1 MSILQ
6 GLYPLV
12 PHWSHWGAHSTPFHF
27 TSKSCKMQNFFSSW
41 VMSWLQ
47 IYMNLLFYTVVP
59 FQKGHNKPV
68 QVMLHLCCFLYMKS
82 HGFMSYFTIFFF
94 FSEIIIETL
103 QKTIKIF
110 LQLFEVKPIISQKIQ
125 LTMSKYI
132 VKLSFR

>member
-1 MSILQ
+1 
-6 GLYPLV
+6 
-12 PHWSHWGAHSTPFHF
+12 
-27 TSKSCKMQNFFSSW
+27 MQNAEFFFFLGDVLIADLYEFIVLYCSPFSKRSQQTCTSDASFMLFSVYEESW
-41 VMSWLQ
+41 FYELFH
-47 IYMNLLFYTVVP
+47 NL
-59 FQKGHNKPV
+59 
-68 QVMLHLCCFLYMKS
+68 
-82 HGFMSYFTIFFF
+82 FF